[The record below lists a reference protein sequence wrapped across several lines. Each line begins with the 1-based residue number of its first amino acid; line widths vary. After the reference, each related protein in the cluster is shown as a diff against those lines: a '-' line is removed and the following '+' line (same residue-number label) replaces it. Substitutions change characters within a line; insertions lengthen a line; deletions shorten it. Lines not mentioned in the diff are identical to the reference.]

1 MEKNVKKLTR
11 RKVNFRYLNILRG
24 LCLIAIS
31 TYHLFGHALP
41 GGFLAVIGFL
51 AMSGFLMER
60 ANFNKDLSLGDIFE
74 SLKRRLLKI
83 LPPIIF
89 IAFISL
95 ALALVFAR
103 EIFDDSA
110 RSSLAVVFGFENI
123 RQIIAGASYFDR
135 NGNFNIF
142 VHLWYIAL
150 YLQFIGIFYLI
161 KYIGGKIKSISLKIF
176 LLGLLSLIS
185 IGTSYVLAFNDN
197 PIIRIYYGT
206 DTRIYAFFFGMIF
219 YLLYLKYRD
228 RLEVNQNHLRI
239 AIGLLGLCFI
249 LPMFFI
255 NGENIWI
262 YRSFFLVYTLS
273 LSLLILVLYKYEVD
287 YGAKFSRTI
296 FGGILEYLGRR
307 SFYFYIV
314 QYIIQVFFAYFLINI
329 IENKFLYY
337 GLQVIWII
345 FLGELCHII
354 FDRKRINKYL
364 IIVPLLG
371 LAILN
376 VISLVIGNQKE
387 KDMAELKARFEQ
399 SEEEIKK
406 NNESFTTKKE
416 KEEKEDKDK
425 KEDKKED
432 SPSDR
437 REDSKDEEEDSKD
450 EDEARKKIKKGSE
463 DFKEKAYDDFDFSE
477 NELLYVRDLHI
488 TAVGDSVLI
497 NIDKYLRAYIPNLYL
512 DGKVGR
518 DMPAGPEIL
527 RNIKNNVGLGDII
540 LISLGSNGSANHRDM
555 QAIMDIADG
564 RDVYFVNTSHL
575 QSYMDKVNKDMKD
588 FVDNNPK
595 AHLIDW
601 RSYVKDRPDLLAVD
615 RTHPNVQ
622 GSEAYAELV
631 VRKILNVNKVSQ

>member
-255 NGENIWI
+255 NGAFDE
-262 YRSFFLVYTLS
+262 FF
-273 LSLLILVLYKYEVD
+273 
-287 YGAKFSRTI
+287 
-296 FGGILEYLGRR
+296 
-307 SFYFYIV
+307 
-314 QYIIQVFFAYFLINI
+314 
-329 IENKFLYY
+329 KFLK
-337 GLQVIWII
+337 LQAKIVFGIAALANIALALVILFGFTVFPRWKVLFTLI
-345 FLGELCHII
+345 FLLL
-354 FDRKRINKYL
+354 FT
-364 IIVPLLG
+364 PLTGRLP
-371 LAILN
+371 
-376 VISLVIGNQKE
+376 
-387 KDMAELKARFEQ
+387 KDC
-399 SEEEIKK
+399 
-406 NNESFTTKKE
+406 T
-416 KEEKEDKDK
+416 
-425 KEDKKED
+425 
-432 SPSDR
+432 
-437 REDSKDEEEDSKD
+437 
-450 EDEARKKIKKGSE
+450 
-463 DFKEKAYDDFDFSE
+463 
-477 NELLYVRDLHI
+477 
-488 TAVGDSVLI
+488 
-497 NIDKYLRAYIPNLYL
+497 
-512 DGKVGR
+512 
-518 DMPAGPEIL
+518 
-527 RNIKNNVGLGDII
+527 
-540 LISLGSNGSANHRDM
+540 
-555 QAIMDIADG
+555 
-564 RDVYFVNTSHL
+564 
-575 QSYMDKVNKDMKD
+575 
-588 FVDNNPK
+588 
-595 AHLIDW
+595 
-601 RSYVKDRPDLLAVD
+601 
-615 RTHPNVQ
+615 
-622 GSEAYAELV
+622 
-631 VRKILNVNKVSQ
+631 